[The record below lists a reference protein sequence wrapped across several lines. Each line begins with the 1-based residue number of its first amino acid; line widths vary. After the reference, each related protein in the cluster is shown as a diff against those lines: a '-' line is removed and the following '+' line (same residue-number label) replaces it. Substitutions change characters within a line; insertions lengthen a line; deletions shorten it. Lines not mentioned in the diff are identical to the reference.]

1 LPSSR
6 PSATPLLAAAAL
18 AAALHG
24 TPRATTQQPAGQ
36 APSQPVFRAGV
47 ELVEVDAVALDASNR
62 PVTDLRQE
70 EFEVFED
77 GTPRPI
83 VTFAAVNLP
92 VPEPRPPRRL
102 DVSSNGSADDGR
114 VFFLVLDD
122 VHTLRERSEAV
133 KQVARRLI
141 ERLRPQDQVAALW
154 VSLARDGAR
163 ELTTNHAAVLDAIEA
178 FAARQATVERRVRP
192 TVVPLPDI
200 EGGEAIRLMRPP
212 DDLQKLFEG
221 ARPFNIV
228 ADVSNFLAAI
238 PRRRKAMVYIGQ
250 GPARELLRDEGPLDA
265 MEVEVIRA
273 ITAARRANVAFYAID
288 ASGPLRLGEEG
299 FEAGD
304 GPLPLR
310 DLARQRQRALAAFG
324 EATGGFAAVNPDL
337 AAVDRILTE
346 TSVYYLLGYYSEPPS
361 RNAVLGFL
369 RNVRA
374 SLWSGFRSIE
384 VRTTRPGVRIRARKG
399 YWPDDL
405 RARKPSPPPR
415 TADEEVYRTVSDL
428 LPKSDLSLRAFAAAF
443 RGAKAGPHPVAIM
456 VEVAAPEFAALL
468 PGQPF
473 TDDVEV
479 AVVAI
484 EPGEKVRAS
493 HKVAARLGGG
503 EAGAGSAVERY
514 VVCTRLDLRPGRYQ
528 LRIGVRSAAAGR
540 SGSVYREVDVPD
552 FSNAPLSM
560 SGVVIGRRGGA
571 GPVPIAGRRAL
582 EALVPFTPSLDR
594 ELHAADRP
602 EAFVTLHVAGRDD
615 EAVLVTAS
623 LTDLTTGRISWT
635 TTDRAAATPA
645 GAPYRVSIPLDALPP
660 GPYRLRIAAAG
671 GGDTVRQELDLGV
684 RR

>member
-1 LPSSR
+1 MAFCR
-6 PSATPLLAAAAL
+6 PATSLLAAAAL

-24 TPRATTQQPAGQ
+24 TARATAQQPGGQ
-36 APSQPVFRAGV
+36 DPPQPVFRSGV

-70 EFEVFED
+70 EFAVFED
-77 GTPRPI
+77 GRSRPI
-83 VTFAAVNLP
+83 VTFAAVSLP
-92 VPEPRPPRRL
+92 IPEPRPPRRA
-102 DVSSNGSADDGR
+102 DVSDNASAGDSR
-114 VFFLVLDD
+114 IFFLVLDD
-122 VHTLRERSEAV
+122 VHTLKERSEAV

-154 VSLARDGAR
+154 VSLGRDGAR
-163 ELTTNHAAVLDAIEA
+163 ELTTNHAAVLEAIEA

-228 ADVSNFLAAI
+228 ADVSSFLAAI

-250 GPARELLRDEGPLDA
+250 GPARELLRDEGPLDK
-265 MEVEVIRA
+265 MEVEAIRA

-288 ASGPLRLGEEG
+288 ASGPLRFGEEG
-299 FEAGD
+299 FEEGD

-324 EATGGFAAVNPDL
+324 EATGGFAAVDPDL
-337 AAVDRILTE
+337 AAVDRILTD

-361 RNAVLGFL
+361 RNAVLGFF
-369 RNVRA
+369 RNMRA

-405 RARKPSPPPR
+405 RAREPASPPR
-415 TADEEVYRTVSDL
+415 TVDEEVYRTVSGL
-428 LPKSDLSLRAFAAAF
+428 LPKSDLSLKAFAAAF
-443 RGAKAGPHPVAIM
+443 RGAGSGPHPVAIM
-456 VEVAAPEFAALL
+456 VEVAAPQFAAFF
-468 PGQPF
+468 PGRPF

-484 EPGEKVRAS
+484 EPGETVRAS
-493 HKVAARLGGG
+493 HRVTTRV
-503 EAGAGSAVERY
+503 GAGDGRAATAVERY

-528 LRIGVRSAAAGR
+528 LRIGVKSAAAGR

-552 FSNAPLSM
+552 FSKAPLSM
-560 SGVVIGRRGGA
+560 SAIVIGGDGA
-571 GPVPIAGRRAL
+571 ARPVPIAGRRAI
-582 EALVPFTPSLDR
+582 EELVPFTPSLGR
-594 ELHAADRP
+594 ELHAGDRL
-602 EAFVTLHVAGRDD
+602 EAFVRLHTASRADKPV
-615 EAVLVTAS
+615 VVTSS
-623 LTDLTTGRISWT
+623 LTDITTGQISWT
-635 TTDRAAATPA
+635 TTDRLAASRA
-645 GAPYRVSIPLDALPP
+645 GAAHRVSIPLDALAA
-660 GPYRLRIAAAG
+660 GTYRLRMAVSAAG
-671 GGDTVRQELDLGV
+671 DDVHRELDLRV
-684 RR
+684 RP